1 MIDNVFVD
9 TNILVYARDASEPE
23 KQSIAAKRMDE
34 LWDGRNGKLSVQ
46 VLNEYFVSVT
56 RKLKPGLSA
65 DEAWD
70 DIEALSVWE
79 PLPMDLFLLQR
90 GYAAQRRYGLSWWDS
105 LIVAAA
111 EASECTTI
119 LSEDLS
125 HGAQYFGITVEN
137 PFHPWHPPEKG

>member
-90 GYAAQRRYGLSWWDS
+90 GYAAQRRYGLTWWD
-105 LIVAAA
+105 
-111 EASECTTI
+111 
-119 LSEDLS
+119 
-125 HGAQYFGITVEN
+125 
-137 PFHPWHPPEKG
+137 